1 MAKGS
6 SEQGGVNQLG
16 GLFVNGRPL
25 PDPIRRRIVE
35 LAQNGIRPC
44 DISRQLR
51 VSHGC
56 VSKILGRFYET
67 GSVKPGIIGGSKPK
81 VATPK
86 VVIKIEEFK
95 RDNPSIFAWEIRDRL
110 LTEKIC
116 NKANVPSVSSINR
129 IVRSRAQYHQKEFH
143 NKAYSQLSILQTI
156 HQGGSS
162 SGVHESFFHSPS
174 GMGLIPPHYNPGLP
188 QPSFLTG
195 LPTPTHRGSH
205 SFQHHPSIA
214 SDGSCYPPTADTSN
228 PPGSS
233 TDPSSKLFAVFPSP
247 NQQTAS
253 VPTLS
258 ASTFQP
264 QAYFVYPNISTS
276 STVLMGMQHQ
286 QSEGLPTSSPP
297 PLSKD
302 TQDCCS
308 PVPTC
313 SHAPHTV
320 SVDVPGNSP
329 NMPSSNSDEAALI
342 GQINKRGES
351 SSMDL
356 KKEYSPQP
364 FLKELTQYQEQQLEL
379 EFSNTHYPDPS
390 SVNVLAQKLDLPDKV
405 IEEWFTYHRRSLIT
419 STASSSSFGSQCY
432 NTSSPVC
439 TSPNSTQLSH
449 TFSPAQEQSRPQ
461 ELTQQPEHLKH
472 FSTSQLSNNYT
483 VHGLTCTAAS
493 HVNSSSVSGPNQP
506 ICVNV
511 NIGFPSTGNNMG
523 SLGNPQLHGNGHLAT
538 SMYSLRT
545 DANQADSTRYQG
557 IIPPQQHC
565 SNHLLPQISSSS
577 AWSQVPTVVSHS
589 Y

>member
-1 MAKGS
+1 M
-6 SEQGGVNQLG
+6 QP
-16 GLFVNGRPL
+16 LFF
-25 PDPIRRRIVE
+25 
-35 LAQNGIRPC
+35 
-44 DISRQLR
+44 
-51 VSHGC
+51 
-56 VSKILGRFYET
+56 RFYET

-302 TQDCCS
+302 TQ
-308 PVPTC
+308 
-313 SHAPHTV
+313 V
-320 SVDVPGNSP
+320 SQKGKP
-329 NMPSSNSDEAALI
+329 NC
-342 GQINKRGES
+342 
-351 SSMDL
+351 
-356 KKEYSPQP
+356 
-364 FLKELTQYQEQQLEL
+364 TQY
-379 EFSNTHYPDPS
+379 Y
-390 SVNVLAQKLDLPDKV
+390 
-405 IEEWFTYHRRSLIT
+405 
-419 STASSSSFGSQCY
+419 
-432 NTSSPVC
+432 
-439 TSPNSTQLSH
+439 
-449 TFSPAQEQSRPQ
+449 
-461 ELTQQPEHLKH
+461 
-472 FSTSQLSNNYT
+472 
-483 VHGLTCTAAS
+483 
-493 HVNSSSVSGPNQP
+493 
-506 ICVNV
+506 
-511 NIGFPSTGNNMG
+511 
-523 SLGNPQLHGNGHLAT
+523 
-538 SMYSLRT
+538 
-545 DANQADSTRYQG
+545 
-557 IIPPQQHC
+557 
-565 SNHLLPQISSSS
+565 
-577 AWSQVPTVVSHS
+577 
-589 Y
+589 